1 MALRPRSALF
11 RETDS
16 SALPLRYV
24 HLLPPIGGRKGKRAN
39 ETNSTRFTMDFTR
52 VDIIGL
58 STSPSSGG
66 AYALVLGEVE
76 GNRRLP
82 IIIGAFE
89 AQAIALELE
98 KIQPPRPMTHDLLRD
113 TFEAVDV
120 EVTEVVI
127 DELREGTFFAK
138 IRYRHD
144 GEEHQLD
151 SRPSDA
157 VALAVR
163 VDAPIFVAPMVLDE
177 AGIVAEDES
186 DISSLAE
193 QAEET
198 TGTEEDEPSGTE
210 LEQMQQ
216 KLEEAVEEEDYERAA
231 ELRDEIQRLEQERQQ
246 NQN

>member
-1 MALRPRSALF
+1 
-11 RETDS
+11 
-16 SALPLRYV
+16 
-24 HLLPPIGGRKGKRAN
+24 
-39 ETNSTRFTMDFTR
+39 MDLTR

-113 TFEAVDV
+113 TFGELEVD
-120 EVTEVVI
+120 VTEVVI

-138 IRYRHD
+138 IRYRHNGD
-144 GEEHQLD
+144 EHQLD

-163 VDAPIFVAPMVLDE
+163 VEAPIYVAPMVLEE

-186 DISSLAE
+186 DISSITE
-193 QAEET
+193 QAE
-198 TGTEEDEPSGTE
+198 GASPSTEEEAGGTQ
-210 LEQMQQ
+210 LEQMQK
-216 KLEEAVEEEDYERAA
+216 KLEEAVEKENYEKAA
-231 ELRDEIQRLEQERQQ
+231 ELRDEIERLKKEQEQ

>member
-1 MALRPRSALF
+1 
-11 RETDS
+11 
-16 SALPLRYV
+16 
-24 HLLPPIGGRKGKRAN
+24 
-39 ETNSTRFTMDFTR
+39 MDFTR

-113 TFEAVDV
+113 SFEAVDV
-120 EVTEVVI
+120 DVTEVVI

-163 VDAPIFVAPMVLDE
+163 VDAPIFVAPAVLDE

-198 TGTEEDEPSGTE
+198 SSSEEEEGTE
-210 LEQMQQ
+210 LEQMQKQ
-216 KLEEAVEEEDYERAA
+216 LEEAVEQEDYERAA
-231 ELRDEIQRLEQERQQ
+231 ELRDEIQRLEQEQQQ

>member
-1 MALRPRSALF
+1 
-11 RETDS
+11 
-16 SALPLRYV
+16 
-24 HLLPPIGGRKGKRAN
+24 
-39 ETNSTRFTMDFTR
+39 MDFIQ

-66 AYALVLGEVE
+66 AYALVLGEID

-113 TFEAVDV
+113 TFEAVSIDV
-120 EVTEVVI
+120 SEVVI

-138 IRYRHD
+138 VRYQHD
-144 GEEHQLD
+144 GEDHQLD

-163 VDAPIFVAPMVLDE
+163 VDAPIYVAPDVLDE
-177 AGIVAEDES
+177 AGIAAD
-186 DISSLAE
+186 
-193 QAEET
+193 
-198 TGTEEDEPSGTE
+198 EEDVSALTEAESTGEEEEESRPLSRLQRMENE
-210 LEQMQQ
+210 LE
-216 KLEEAVEEEDYERAA
+216 KAVEEEDYEKAA
-231 ELRDEIQRLEQERQQ
+231 ELRDEIEALKREQSQ
-246 NQN
+246 N